1 MTSNGERKV
10 ITVENNAGGKGP
22 MTIEHL
28 LGEKEL
34 DVKCKMYA
42 KVTIP
47 VGSSLGYHE
56 HHGNTETYFILSGTG
71 EYSDNGE
78 KYTVKAGDCTFCA
91 EGNGHGLENTG
102 NEDLVFMALIINK

>member
-10 ITVENNAGGKGP
+10 ITVENNAGGK
-22 MTIEHL
+22 
-28 LGEKEL
+28 
-34 DVKCKMYA
+34 
-42 KVTIP
+42 
-47 VGSSLGYHE
+47 GSSLGYHE

>member
-34 DVKCKMYA
+34 DGKCKMYA

-71 EYSDNGE
+71 E
-78 KYTVKAGDCTFCA
+78 CTFCE
-91 EGNGHGLENTG
+91 EGNGHGLENIG
-102 NEDLVFMALIINK
+102 DEDLVFMALIINK

>member
-28 LGEKEL
+28 LGENEL
-34 DVKCKMYA
+34 DGKCKMYA

-78 KYTVKAGDCTFCA
+78 KYTVKAGDCTFCE
-91 EGNGHGLENTG
+91 EGNGHGLENIG
-102 NEDLVFMALIINK
+102 DEDLVFMALIINK